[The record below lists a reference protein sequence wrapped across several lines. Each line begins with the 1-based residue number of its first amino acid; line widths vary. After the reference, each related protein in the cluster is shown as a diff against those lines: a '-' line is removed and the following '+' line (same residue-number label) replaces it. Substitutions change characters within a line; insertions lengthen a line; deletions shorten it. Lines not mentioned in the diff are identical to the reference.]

1 MHLPNATCEW
11 NDYHAARRENEAT
24 VWNPPC
30 SCDGLLIAGHDSPI
44 RDCVPARVAGKMLSE
59 VSLKVVIECNWFRIV
74 RELHMGHYFL
84 EPHVSTP

>member
-1 MHLPNATCEW
+1 M
-11 NDYHAARRENEAT
+11 
-24 VWNPPC
+24 
-30 SCDGLLIAGHDSPI
+30 
-44 RDCVPARVAGKMLSE
+44 PARVAGKMLSE